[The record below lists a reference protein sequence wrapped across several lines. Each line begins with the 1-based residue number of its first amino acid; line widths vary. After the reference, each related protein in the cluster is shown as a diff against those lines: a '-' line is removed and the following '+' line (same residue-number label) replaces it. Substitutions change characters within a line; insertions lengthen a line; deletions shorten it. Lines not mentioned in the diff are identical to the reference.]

1 MSTGATNTCPSC
13 GTLVVLGN
21 PEVKNLLALPWVE
34 TAEDLATVI
43 ENVACDECC
52 EWHDLDSPWKRPEDL
67 LNTDEEQGAQKDSA
81 LDDLI

>member
-13 GTLVVLGN
+13 GTLVVIGN
-21 PEVKNLLALPWVE
+21 AGVKTLLALPWVE
-34 TAEDLATVI
+34 TSADLAVVI

-67 LNTDEEQGAQKDSA
+67 LNDHDEQGAQNESD